1 MRTRAHRRKVSPL
14 PLDPRTPVLVGYG
27 QVNQHEEHPETE
39 PVDLM
44 VDAARAA
51 ADPRVLEAVDSVRI
65 VNLLS
70 WRYRDAG
77 LLLAQRI
84 GAAEAETRYTGIG
97 GNVPQ
102 SLVNQACLDIQAG
115 RVDAVLIAGGETWR
129 TRSRV
134 RARGET
140 LDWTK
145 QDESVPMASGSDD
158 VFLMAGPGELRI
170 KLDRPAY
177 VYPMFEQA
185 VRISAGESQDAHR
198 RRIGELWARFS
209 QVAQGNSHAW
219 TREPTSAEDIW
230 QPGPSN
236 RMVSWPYPKL
246 MNSNNMVDQGA
257 VLILTSV
264 EKAGQLQIPTDRWVF
279 PYAGTDAHDTY
290 EISARAE
297 FHGSPAIRI
306 AGRRALELA
315 GTDIAD
321 VELVDVYSCFPS
333 AVQVAARE
341 LGLPV
346 DDPGRP
352 LTVTGGLTFAGGPWN
367 NYVSHSIA
375 TLAERLVAAPGQ
387 RGFITANGGYLTKH
401 SFGIYGTEP
410 PAREFRW
417 EDVQP
422 EVDAE
427 PTRAVEV
434 EWSGTGT
441 VETWTT
447 PFSRDG
453 VAEKAYLAVRT
464 PDDARTLA
472 VLTDPSEADASTRE
486 DIAGAKVHVNSDG
499 TASLR

>member
-1 MRTRAHRRKVSPL
+1 MTNPS
-14 PLDPRTPVLVGYG
+14 PRTPVLVGYG
-27 QVNQHEEHPETE
+27 QVNQRDERPDVE

-44 VDAARAA
+44 EAAARAA
-51 ADPRVLEAVDSVRI
+51 ADPRVLEAVDSVRV

-70 WRYRDAG
+70 WRYRDPG

-84 GAAEAETRYTGIG
+84 GAKNAATRYTAIG
-97 GNVPQ
+97 GNMPQ
-102 SLVNQACLDIQAG
+102 ALVNQACLDIQAG
-115 RVDAVLIAGGETWR
+115 RAETVLITGAETWR

-134 RARGET
+134 RARGEK

-145 QDESVPMASGSDD
+145 QDESVPMAPGSDE
-158 VFLMAGPGELRI
+158 VFPMAGPGELRI
-170 KLDRPAY
+170 NLDRPSY
-177 VYPMFEQA
+177 VYPMFEEA
-185 VRISAGESQDAHR
+185 VRIANGTAPDEHR
-198 RRIGELWARFS
+198 RSIGELWARFS
-209 QVAQGNSHAW
+209 EVAARNPHAW
-219 TREPTSAEDIW
+219 NREAVSADAIW
-230 QPGPSN
+230 QPGPQN

-264 EKAGQLQIPTDRWVF
+264 ENAQRLQIPSERWIF
-279 PYAGTDAHDTY
+279 PYAGADAHDTY

-297 FHGSPAIRI
+297 FNASPAIRI
-306 AGRRALELA
+306 AGKRALELA
-315 GTDIAD
+315 GTDLADIA
-321 VELVDVYSCFPS
+321 LVDVYSCFPS

-341 LGLPV
+341 LGLPL
-346 DDPGRP
+346 DDPARP

-375 TLAERLVAAPGQ
+375 TMAERLAAAPDELGL
-387 RGFITANGGYLTKH
+387 ITANGGYLTKH
-401 SFGIYGTEP
+401 SFGVYGARP

-417 EDVQP
+417 ENVQS

-427 PTRAVEV
+427 PTRAIEV

-447 PFSRDG
+447 PFTREG
-453 VAEKAYLAVRT
+453 TAEKAFLAVRT

-472 VLTDPSEADASTRE
+472 VLTDPSEAEASTRE
-486 DIAGAKVHVNSDG
+486 DIAGAKVTVNADG
-499 TASLR
+499 TASLA